1 MKDVGNVK
9 SADYFQINHEIRRM
23 LAEKGVILLPSPEAY
38 EKMEWTREHFGQ
50 KPVEGY
56 FIWVKKQV
64 SYPISTCIAISSPE
78 VYQKPRNLVI
88 VEKGV
93 KAEVYSICNAVK
105 PNLSGKHVGY
115 SKIILRENS
124 TLKIRHFHKWGR
136 TDEVSSVLDFLLEKG
151 ATAFSF
157 YKSLAPPEKLTV
169 ENRTVL
175 DAYSSANFE
184 TSVLAKNGEVKL
196 YDSIFLNGEKSSGIV
211 KLRMVSGENSKILS
225 HSKIVAE
232 KAGRGHVDC
241 MGLLLSENSS
251 IDSIPELLN
260 SNKNA
265 VLTHEASIGKV
276 SEEELN
282 YLRSRG
288 LTEDEAIN
296 LIVTGFLGEALAYR
310 EYPIPA
316 ESHM

>member
-1 MKDVGNVK
+1 M
-9 SADYFQINHEIRRM
+9 F
-23 LAEKGVILLPSPEAY
+23 AEKGVILLPSPEAY

-184 TSVLAKNGEVKL
+184 KSVLAKNGEVKL

-211 KLRMVSGENSKILS
+211 KLRMVSG
-225 HSKIVAE
+225 
-232 KAGRGHVDC
+232 
-241 MGLLLSENSS
+241 ENSS

-296 LIVTGFLGEALAYR
+296 LIVTGFLGEALTYK
-310 EYPIPA
+310 EYSIPA